1 MVMGLIRILDWIPL
15 DKKSTMPLPDRS
27 TSAVKKIMELE
38 LTRNTLYGERTM
50 NVAKWHFDFYPN
62 MGKLDKYVRYGIGA
76 LLIGSVL
83 FLAPST
89 MGWDVLIPLLA
100 IPIVAS
106 AILGWDPLYA
116 LFQKMRAPVMLH
128 AFGT

>member
-1 MVMGLIRILDWIPL
+1 M
-15 DKKSTMPLPDRS
+15 
-27 TSAVKKIMELE
+27 
-38 LTRNTLYGERTM
+38 NTT
-50 NVAKWHFDFYPN
+50 KWHFDFYPN
-62 MGKLDKYVRYGIGA
+62 MGEVDKYVRYGIGA
-76 LLIGSVL
+76 MLIGSVL
-83 FLAPST
+83 ILAPSP
-89 MGWDVLIPLLA
+89 MGWDVLMPLLA